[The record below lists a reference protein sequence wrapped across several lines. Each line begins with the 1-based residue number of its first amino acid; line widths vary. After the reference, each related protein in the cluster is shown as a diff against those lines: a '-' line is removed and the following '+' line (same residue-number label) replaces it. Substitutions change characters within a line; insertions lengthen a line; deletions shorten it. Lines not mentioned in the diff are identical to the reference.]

1 MKHQIDIDNFLTYE
15 TEHILALSTEDNKK
29 LTMIVRPFEK
39 SVTFRL
45 YYEWGNNK
53 KFEELLF
60 LRNAIVQYNK
70 L

>member
-1 MKHQIDIDNFLTYE
+1 MRHQIDIEDFLAYE
-15 TEHILALSTEDNKK
+15 IEHTLASSTIDNKK

-39 SVTFRL
+39 SVTFKL
-45 YYEWGNNK
+45 YYEYGLNN

-60 LRNAIVQYNK
+60 LRDAIIQYNK